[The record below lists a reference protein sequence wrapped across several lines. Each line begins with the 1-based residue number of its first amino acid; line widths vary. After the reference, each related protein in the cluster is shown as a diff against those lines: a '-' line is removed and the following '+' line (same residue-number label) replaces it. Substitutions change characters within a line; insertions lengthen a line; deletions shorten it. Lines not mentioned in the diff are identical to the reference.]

1 MGAKDIV
8 TKDYTKE
15 SVVFA
20 DAFNQYI
27 YKGEQVIK
35 AENLRPLDTNLTG
48 IPHGAEGAG
57 IPVQRYRDALKS
69 VTAMEDD
76 NAVYLLLGIESQSEV
91 HQAMPV
97 KNMVYDALQYASQV
111 EEIARCH
118 RSDRKDKLPEELEK
132 KPDASE
138 YLSGFYREDRLIPV
152 ITLVLYFAPGEWD
165 GPMSLHEMLAVQD
178 PEILSFVSDYKL
190 NLIAPGEM
198 SDAEINQFSSSLREV
213 MLFIKYSKDGAKL
226 HEMVQKDDRFKNMDR
241 KAATV
246 ISTVTGVEFEMN
258 EEEEKVDMCEGMRG
272 LLDDANKEG
281 MQLGMQNE
289 RVAMAKRMLDEGS
302 SSINFIAQMTGLSVD
317 EVQVL
322 ATEAK

>member
-20 DAFNQYI
+20 DAFNQHI

-35 AENLRPLDTNLTG
+35 AETLRPLDTNLTG
-48 IPHGAEGAG
+48 IPYGAEEAG
-57 IPVQRYRDALKS
+57 VPVQRYRDVLKS

-76 NAVYLLLGIESQSEV
+76 NAVYLLLGIEAQSEV

-111 EEIARCH
+111 EEIARSH
-118 RSDRKDKLPEELEK
+118 RSARKDKVPEELEK

-138 YLSGFYREDRLIPV
+138 YLSGFYRDDRLIPV
-152 ITLVLYFAPGEWD
+152 ITLVVYFGAGEWD
-165 GPMSLHEMLAVQD
+165 GPMSIHEMLSVQN
-178 PEILSFVSDYKL
+178 PEILSYVSDYKL
-190 NLIAPGEM
+190 NLIAPGQM
-198 SDAEINQFSSSLREV
+198 SDTEIDQFSTSLREV
-213 MLFIKYSKDGAKL
+213 MLFIKYSEDRAKL
-226 HEMVQKDDRFKNMDR
+226 NEMVEKDDRFKNMDR

-246 ISTVTGVEFEMN
+246 ISTVTGIEIKNEIKEDKVNMCQALREMM
-258 EEEEKVDMCEGMRG
+258 E
-272 LLDDANKEG
+272 DANKEG
-281 MQLGMQNE
+281 MQNAC
-289 RVAMAKRMLDEGS
+289 VAMAKRMLEEGS
-302 SSINFIAQMTGLSVD
+302 FSINFIAQMTGLSVD

-322 ATEAK
+322 ATEAN

>member
-48 IPHGAEGAG
+48 IPYGAEGAG
-57 IPVQRYRDALKS
+57 VPVQRYRDVLKS

-76 NAVYLLLGIESQSEV
+76 NAVYLLLGIESQSEI

-97 KNMVYDALQYASQV
+97 KNMIYDALQYASQV
-111 EEIARCH
+111 EEIARSH
-118 RSDRKDKLPEELEK
+118 RSARKDKVPEELEK

-152 ITLVLYFAPGEWD
+152 ITLVVYFGAGEWD
-165 GPMSLHEMLAVQD
+165 GPMSIHEMLSVQN
-178 PEILSFVSDYKL
+178 PEILSYVSDYKL
-190 NLIAPGEM
+190 NLIAPGQM
-198 SDAEINQFSSSLREV
+198 SDAEIDQFSTSLREV
-213 MLFIKYSKDGAKL
+213 MLFIKYSKDRAKL
-226 HEMVQKDDRFKNMDR
+226 HEMVQKDDRFKNMDK

-246 ISTVTGVEFEMN
+246 ISTVTGVEFEEDY
-258 EEEEKVDMCEGMRG
+258 EEDKVDMCQALREMMEDATNEGI
-272 LLDDANKEG
+272 
-281 MQLGMQNE
+281 QSE
-289 RVAMAKRMLDEGS
+289 RTATARRMLEEGS
-302 SSINFIAQMTGLSVD
+302 FPVELISRIANLSVD
-317 EVQVL
+317 EVQAL
-322 ATEAK
+322 AIGTV

>member
-27 YKGEQVIK
+27 YKGYQVIK
-35 AENLRPLDTNLTG
+35 PEKLRPLDTNLTG
-48 IPHGAEGAG
+48 IPYDAEGAG
-57 IPVQRYRDALKS
+57 VPVQRFRDVLKS

-76 NAVYLLLGIESQSEV
+76 HRVYLLLAIEAQSEV
-91 HQAMPV
+91 HHAMPV
-97 KNMVYDALQYASQV
+97 RNMVYDALQYAAQV
-111 EEIARCH
+111 EETARTH
-118 RSDRKDKLPEELEK
+118 RSAKKAGNLEEMEK

-152 ITLVLYFAPGEWD
+152 ITLVMYFAPGEWD

-190 NLIAPGEM
+190 NLIAPGQM
-198 SDAEINQFSSSLREV
+198 SDAEIDRFATSLREV
-213 MLFIKYSKDGAKL
+213 MLFIKYSKDKAKL
-226 HEMVQKDDRFKNMDR
+226 NEMVEKDDRFKNMDR

-246 ISTVTGVEFEMN
+246 ISTVTGVEIEN
-258 EEEEKVDMCEGMRG
+258 EIEEDKVDMCQALREMMEDAANEGIQ
-272 LLDDANKEG
+272 E
-281 MQLGMQNE
+281 E
-289 RVAMAKRMLDEGS
+289 RVAMAKRMLAKR
-302 SSINFIAQMTGLSVD
+302 NFPYEEIAELSALSVD
-317 EVQVL
+317 EVQAL
-322 ATEAK
+322 AVSNE

>member
-35 AENLRPLDTNLTG
+35 PEKLRPLDTNLTG
-48 IPHGAEGAG
+48 IPYGAEGAG
-57 IPVQRYRDALKS
+57 VPVQRFRDVLKS

-76 NAVYLLLGIESQSEV
+76 HRVYLLLAIEAQSEV
-91 HQAMPV
+91 HHAMPV
-97 KNMVYDALQYASQV
+97 RNVVYDALQYAGQV
-111 EEIARCH
+111 EETARAH
-118 RSDRKDKLPEELEK
+118 RKARKTGDSEELEK

-190 NLIAPGEM
+190 NLIAPGQM
-198 SDAEINQFSSSLREV
+198 SDAEIDQFSTSLREV
-213 MLFIKYSKDGAKL
+213 MLFIKYSKDKAKL
-226 HEMVQKDDRFKNMDR
+226 HEMVQKDDRFKNMDK

-246 ISTVTGVEFEMN
+246 ISTVTGVEIEN
-258 EEEEKVDMCEGMRG
+258 EIEEDKVDMCQALREMMEDAANEGIQ
-272 LLDDANKEG
+272 E
-281 MQLGMQNE
+281 E
-289 RVAMAKRMLDEGS
+289 RVAMAKRMLAKG
-302 SSINFIAQMTGLSVD
+302 NFSYEEIAELSALSVN
-317 EVQVL
+317 EVQAL
-322 ATEAK
+322 AIDNE

>member
-111 EEIARCH
+111 EEIARSH
-118 RSDRKDKLPEELEK
+118 KSARKDKVPEELEK

>member
-111 EEIARCH
+111 EEIARSH
-118 RSDRKDKLPEELEK
+118 RSARKDKVPEELEK

-152 ITLVLYFAPGEWD
+152 ITLVVYFGAGEWD
-165 GPMSLHEMLAVQD
+165 GPMSIREMLSVQN
-178 PEILSFVSDYKL
+178 PEILSYVSDYKL
-190 NLIAPGEM
+190 NLIAPGQM
-198 SDAEINQFSSSLREV
+198 SDTEIDQFSTSLREV
-213 MLFIKYSKDGAKL
+213 MLFIKYSEDRAKL
-226 HEMVQKDDRFKNMDR
+226 NEMVEKDDRFKNMDR

-246 ISTVTGVEFEMN
+246 ISTVTGIEIENEIKEDKVNMCQALREMM
-258 EEEEKVDMCEGMRG
+258 E
-272 LLDDANKEG
+272 DANKEG
-281 MQLGMQNE
+281 MQNA
-289 RVAMAKRMLDEGS
+289 RVAMAKRMLEKGS
-302 SSINFIAQMTGLSVD
+302 FSINFIAQMTGLSVD